1 MAAGN
6 HLTFSLLFVAAVVVG
21 LFFAGGAEARFKG
34 INPWCLTA
42 DYRFLCTKMVKGA
55 TTQEA
60 AIANAILATLDA
72 TTLMAPK
79 LEVLMQAVTHL
90 PEVSKEPVIST
101 CRESYDKAVE
111 NLNEALNFMK
121 VNDDHS
127 MLDRIDTADSSISD
141 CVAAVKEMGGNM
153 GSLAKTSRFLYR
165 YISNAMAVATQL

>member
-60 AIANAILATLDA
+60 AITNAILATLDA
-72 TTLMAPK
+72 TTLMVPK
-79 LEVLMQAVTHL
+79 VEVLMQAVTHL
-90 PEVSKEPVIST
+90 PEVS
-101 CRESYDKAVE
+101 
-111 NLNEALNFMK
+111 
-121 VNDDHS
+121 DDNS

-165 YISNAMAVATQL
+165 YVSNAMAVATQL